1 MLTASLTLNVA
12 LIAASTVLYYF
23 ACDQKKQIAELHNAL
38 NSFGITQE
46 EANA

>member
-12 LIAASTVLYYF
+12 LLAASTVLYYF
-23 ACDQKKQIAELHNAL
+23 ACDQKKQITELKNVM

-46 EANA
+46 ESDA